1 MAYMIP
7 ETIPRKATAGERI
20 LFGVFKEYLP
30 DDYIVYYEPNIS
42 GRCPDFVIIGP
53 DLGLV
58 VLEVKD
64 YTVNTLYE
72 LYPDE
77 WRIYSQAGTLETV
90 KNPLRQAKD
99 NAFHVVNLLKKDKN
113 LIQLEG
119 QFHGHLKFPYGYGT
133 VFTRLK
139 QTDVIQHQIH
149 RVIPMNFMLTR
160 DEIDPHDESFSEEH
174 LMEKIL
180 GMFTF
185 YNRKKNVLSDDD
197 IQAIRYHLFPEV
209 RISAEVNKPFYYQDQ
224 LLLSLHNIKAMDLH
238 QESLAKQIGDKHR
251 LIRGVAGSG
260 KTLILA
266 ARAKMLLKENP
277 DWKIL
282 VLCYG
287 IPLSRTLKM
296 IINQKI
302 DEPDDLFDFVSGEA
316 SSQLHKSR
324 NQIEVYT
331 FHEWLMKTIKIKD
344 TDIPLIIDKLEQ
356 KNAIF
361 PAYDAIL
368 IDEGQ
373 DFEPEWLKLLTHVLN
388 PDTQSLLLV
397 EDRAQNI
404 FKRKV
409 SLAQNIGLNFRGRSK
424 ILNINYRNTAQ
435 IAQFAWDFYRSN
447 SNLKDKVKEGSIEGV
462 EIIPPQLTK
471 RKGPEPIIKRF
482 KSFHEEIKFII
493 EQINELVTQKK
504 LSFSDIVILYRVKKN
519 YSTSY
524 VDIILKQLSTTKIP
538 FYWITESSSSKR
550 EYDSTDN
557 SVKISTIDSAK
568 GLDFR
573 AVFIINIE
581 NLPFHLE
588 ENEER
593 EVSLFYIGM
602 TRALEWLFLTY
613 SGESKFTKYL
623 DQVSKQRQTSPTSKP
638 QISAVK

>member
-7 ETIPRKATAGERI
+7 EIIPRKATAGERM

-30 DDYIVYYEPNIS
+30 DDYIVYYEPDIN

-58 VLEVKD
+58 VIEVKD

-77 WRIYSQAGTLETV
+77 WRIYSQTGTLETV
-90 KNPLRQAKD
+90 KNPLKQAKD

-139 QTDVIQHQIH
+139 QTHVIQHQIH

-180 GMFTF
+180 GMFAF

-287 IPLSRTLKM
+287 VPLSRTLKM

-373 DFEPEWLKLLTHVLN
+373 DFEPEWLRLLTHVLN

-409 SLAQNIGLNFRGRSK
+409 SLAQNVGLNFRGRSK

-550 EYDSTDN
+550 EYDNTDN

-623 DQVSKQRQTSPTSKP
+623 DQVSKQRQISPTSKP